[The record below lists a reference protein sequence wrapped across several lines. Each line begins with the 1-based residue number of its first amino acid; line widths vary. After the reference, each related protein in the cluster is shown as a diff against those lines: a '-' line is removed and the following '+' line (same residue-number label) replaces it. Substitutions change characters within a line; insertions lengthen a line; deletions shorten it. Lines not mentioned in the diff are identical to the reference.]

1 MSESPEIT
9 APLENEVRLCA
20 CGSPRR
26 PGAFDCKKCHR
37 EQMRRSRK
45 HRRDQLAHLRRAVE
59 SLTID
64 NPETR
69 EKFEARSKTRWVAVL
84 ADPDEEAEDLP
95 GTVTGFHPQ
104 DMLTVVDTD
113 GQTHAVPLRKVIEDR
128 GRRMPPDLLELIG
141 ADTKVRKRRIRSHSP
156 NT

>member
-37 EQMRRSRK
+37 EQMRRSRM
-45 HRRDQLAHLRRAVE
+45 HRREQWEHLQRAVE

-69 EKFEARSKTRWVAVL
+69 EKFQARSKSRWVVVL
-84 ADPDEEAEDLP
+84 ADRDDEAEDCT
-95 GTVTGFHPQ
+95 GTVTAFHPLA
-104 DMLTVVDTD
+104 MVPEVDRD
-113 GQTHAVPLRKVIEDR
+113 GQTRAV
-128 GRRMPPDLLELIG
+128 
-141 ADTKVRKRRIRSHSP
+141 AYARSNGGSRE
-156 NT
+156 N

>member
-9 APLENEVRLCA
+9 APSENEVRLCA

-45 HRRDQLAHLRRAVE
+45 HRRDQWEHLQRAVE

-64 NPETR
+64 NPETLGSFDSPFFMVSLSR
-69 EKFEARSKTRWVAVL
+69 AIDLYGYAQTVLHLLFAGPAHAR
-84 ADPDEEAEDLP
+84 
-95 GTVTGFHPQ
+95 
-104 DMLTVVDTD
+104 
-113 GQTHAVPLRKVIEDR
+113 
-128 GRRMPPDLLELIG
+128 
-141 ADTKVRKRRIRSHSP
+141 VR
-156 NT
+156 